1 MKKDNKLFLRIGEEL
16 NNVIEEK
23 ARQKGI
29 TKSELIRR
37 ALDLYIEMSLYE
49 AETPKDLALKK
60 DALIMARMAE
70 LKDVVADVYGISNKN
85 MKEMH
90 KLWNLLSCVLKM
102 L

>member
-1 MKKDNKLFLRIGEEL
+1 MNNYIEVEDDLNKLLD
-16 NNVIEEK
+16 EK
-23 ARQKGI
+23 ANQKGI

-37 ALDLYIEMSLYE
+37 ALDVYIEMSLYE

-60 DALIMARMAE
+60 DALIITRITE
-70 LKDVVADVYGISNKN
+70 LKNIITDVYRISNKN

>member
-1 MKKDNKLFLRIGEEL
+1 MNSQIVVRIEEDL

>member
-1 MKKDNKLFLRIGEEL
+1 MNSQIVVRIEDDLNKLLD
-16 NNVIEEK
+16 EK
-23 ARQKGI
+23 ANQKGI

-49 AETPKDLALKK
+49 DETPKDLALKK
-60 DALIMARMAE
+60 DALIRARMAE

-85 MKEMH
+85 MEEMH
-90 KLWNLLSCVLKM
+90 RLWNLLSCVLKM

>member
-1 MKKDNKLFLRIGEEL
+1 MNNYIEVEDDLNKLLD
-16 NNVIEEK
+16 EK
-23 ARQKGI
+23 ANQKGI

-37 ALDLYIEMSLYE
+37 ALDVYIEMSLYE

-60 DALIMARMAE
+60 DALIITRITE
-70 LKDVVADVYGISNKN
+70 LKNIITDVYRISNKN

-90 KLWNLLSCVLKM
+90 KLWNLLSCVSKM

>member
-1 MKKDNKLFLRIGEEL
+1 MNNYIEVEDDLNKLLD
-16 NNVIEEK
+16 EK
-23 ARQKGI
+23 ANQKGI

-37 ALDLYIEMSLYE
+37 ALDVYIEMSLYE

-60 DALIMARMAE
+60 DALIITRITE
-70 LKDVVADVYGISNKN
+70 LKNIITDVYRISNKN

-90 KLWNLLSCVLKM
+90 RLWNLLSCVLKM

>member
-1 MKKDNKLFLRIGEEL
+1 MKKDNKLFVRIEKDFK
-16 NNVIEEK
+16 NVIEEK
-23 ARQKGI
+23 ARQEGI

>member
-1 MKKDNKLFLRIGEEL
+1 MNSQIVVRIEDDLNKVL
-16 NNVIEEK
+16 EEK
-23 ARQKGI
+23 AQQEGR
-29 TKSELIRR
+29 TKSEVIRR

-60 DALIMARMAE
+60 DALIRSRMAE

-85 MKEMH
+85 MEEMH
-90 KLWNLLSCVLKM
+90 RLWNLLSCVLKM